1 MRVASLRGFSF
12 LAGETRSP
20 RSELLWRGR
29 TSLSRPSESL
39 RKPRLRPESG
49 AVSLARRSAPLP
61 RGRAEHC
68 DCTEGTKHRAKNVSS
83 PRPGGDCAE
92 QRQEGEQSEVARL
105 GVHSCPRLERGSDQA
120 APP

>member
-29 TSLSRPSESL
+29 TFLSRPSESF

-49 AVSLARRSAPLP
+49 AASLARRSAPLP

-68 DCTEGTKHRAKNVSS
+68 DCTEGTKHRAKNVSIPP
-83 PRPGGDCAE
+83 PR
-92 QRQEGEQSEVARL
+92 RRL
-105 GVHSCPRLERGSDQA
+105 RRTATGRRAKRGRA
-120 APP
+120 TWRPFLLPIRKG